1 MKSWPDTDGG
11 AIARYLQQLRLRCS
25 TSHFHY
31 RQALRTFQEVVQL
44 QPPSPLQVG
53 RDALG
58 AWLHKRSVHWP
69 QSTLL
74 HRARIVNGF
83 LEFLAKEKLIASNP
97 VADLRAEYCV
107 KSSKA
112 IWRALLAP
120 DADRALEAIRQFPP
134 FGSVLGDLM
143 RNHIALMRTRGF
155 RYETQARW
163 LWRFDRFLQVH
174 PELAREPVSVMLQH
188 WSAARPSPN
197 HVAECERVT
206 RILGKAQH
214 RLDPS
219 IELKRP
225 DSRPQQQVARQW
237 RRPYIYSPEEI
248 RCLLDIARTYP
259 SPRAPLRPIS
269 LYTMLVLAYCA
280 GLRLGE
286 LARLDLGDVDL
297 QSGTILIRE
306 TKFFKSRIL
315 PLTDSALSALREYL
329 EARRQ
334 AKAPQCPDSGLFWH
348 DWGNGHYTPQG
359 IAWGLVDILRR
370 AKIKPPKG
378 KTGPRIHD
386 LRHSMVVNRILEW
399 YRAGINPQDK
409 LSFLATYLGHR
420 DINSTLVYIT
430 VTQDLLQQAN
440 ERFRA
445 FGVHCLNVSEGVK
458 P

>member
-1 MKSWPDTDGG
+1 MKTWPDTDG
-11 AIARYLQQLRLRCS
+11 AVVARYLGQLRLRYP
-25 TSHFHY
+25 TSPICY
-31 RQALRTFQEVVQL
+31 RQALHSFQKIVVATQC
-44 QPPSPLQVG
+44 PPSQVS
-53 RDALG
+53 RDALE
-58 AWLHKRSVHWP
+58 AWLRERAMHWSG
-69 QSTLL
+69 STLL
-74 HRARIVNGF
+74 HCARIVNRF
-83 LEFLAKEKLIASNP
+83 LDFLVQEGLIASNP

-112 IWRALLAP
+112 ILRALLAP
-120 DADRALEAIRQFPP
+120 DPDQALAALRQFPP
-134 FGSVLGDLM
+134 FGSVLGNLM

-163 LWRFDRFLQVH
+163 LWRFDRFLQAH
-174 PELAREPVSVMLQH
+174 PELASESLPVMLQH
-188 WSAARPSPN
+188 WSAARPTAN
-197 HVAECERVT
+197 HAAECEKLARALT
-206 RILGKAQH
+206 KAQH
-214 RLDPS
+214 HLDPG

-225 DSRPQQQVARQW
+225 DPRPGQQVARQW
-237 RRPYIYSPEEI
+237 RRPYIYSPEEV
-248 RCLLDIARTYP
+248 RRLLDIARTYS

-297 QSGTILIRE
+297 QTGTIAIRE

-329 EARRQ
+329 EARRA
-334 AKAPQCPDSGLFWH
+334 AKAPQSPDSGLFWH
-348 DWGNGHYTPQG
+348 DQGNARYTSHS
-359 IAWGLVDILRR
+359 IAYGLVDILRR
-370 AKIKPPKG
+370 AGIKPLKG

-409 LSFLATYLGHR
+409 LPFLATYLGHR
-420 DINSTLVYIT
+420 DIHSTLVYIT
-430 VTQDLLQQAN
+430 VTQDILHQAN

-445 FGVHCLNVSEGVK
+445 FGAHCLQVTEGAA